1 MQTPILKTFFA
12 TLITSLVLMLSG
24 CGSDESE
31 SGLEGVSSEAMFER
45 SYSPSIGPEN
55 ASVTIVEFFDPA
67 CEACRAFYPYVK
79 EILNR
84 HPEDVRLVI
93 RNAAFHQGSETVIR
107 LLEAARQQSVYLPV
121 LENLL
126 VKQGEWAAH
135 HAPNIDRAWEL
146 AAEAGLDLDKA
157 RSILDSKEMNAM
169 IAQEAADIRAFK
181 IAQTP
186 SFFVNTKPLTEHG
199 PNELYALVLSQ
210 LEQAK

>member
-1 MQTPILKTFFA
+1 MQRINRRSIFAVLTTILM
-12 TLITSLVLMLSG
+12 LVLSG
-24 CGSDESE
+24 CGSDESGSAVAGAE
-31 SGLEGVSSEAMFER
+31 NEAVFEHA
-45 SYSPSIGPEN
+45 YSPSIGPAN
-55 ASVTIVEFFDPA
+55 AAVTIVEFFDPA

-79 EILNR
+79 EILSR

-93 RNAAFHQGSETVIR
+93 RYAAFHQGSETVVR
-107 LLEAARQQSVYLPV
+107 LLEAARQQSVFMPV

-126 VKQGEWAAH
+126 LKQGEWAAH

-146 AAEAGLDLDKA
+146 AVEGGLDLDKA
-157 RSILDSKEMNAM
+157 RSILDSTEVNAM
-169 IAQEAADIRAFK
+169 VAQEAADIRAFK

-186 SFFVNTKPLTEHG
+186 TFFVNGKPLEQHG